1 MSNNNFNLP
10 MVILI
15 ISTSLFC
22 AFSTN
27 LKSYADDRIKKKK
40 KKKVPYLYYIAN
52 TLVYTVSG
60 ILISLVS
67 TLFTDNVTIWLIASG
82 VGGFIGRKLLI
93 FVVDI
98 LLRVFINVKN
108 LNSDE
113 VLKNAKFTED
123 DEEEKKKGKGSE

>member
-1 MSNNNFNLP
+1 MNIDKFNLP

-27 LKSYADDRIKKKK
+27 LKSYADDRVKKKK
-40 KKKVPYLYYIAN
+40 KLPYLYYIAN

>member
-1 MSNNNFNLP
+1 MGNNKFNLP

-22 AFSTN
+22 AFATN
-27 LKSYADDRIKKKK
+27 LKNYADDRMKKGKKKI
-40 KKKVPYLYYIAN
+40 PYLYYFAN

-60 ILISLVS
+60 ILISLVA

-82 VGGFIGRKLLI
+82 IGGFIGRKLLI

-113 VLKNAKFTED
+113 VLKNMKFTED
-123 DEEEKKKGKGSE
+123 SDEDKKKDDKESK

>member
-1 MSNNNFNLP
+1 MNSEQFNLP

-27 LKSYADDRIKKKK
+27 LKSYADDRMKGK

-67 TLFTDNVTIWLIASG
+67 TLFTNNVTVWLIASG

-113 VLKNAKFTED
+113 VLKNIKFTED
-123 DEEEKKKGKGSE
+123 GDEDKKDGKESK